1 MRIWSLH
8 PRYLDSKGLVALW
21 RETLLAKHV
30 LAGKT
35 KGYKNHPQLN
45 RFKEAENPENAI
57 NYYLKYIWLEAEE
70 RNYNFDK
77 SKFVEIADINK
88 INLTTGQLDFERDHL
103 LKKLKLRD
111 VKRYNEIACLDSFE
125 THPLFNLIEG
135 DIEPWE
141 KT

>member
-8 PRYLDSKGLVALW
+8 PRYLDAKGLVALW
-21 RETLLAKHV
+21 REALLLKNV

-35 KGYKNHPQLN
+35 KGYRNHPQLN
-45 RFKEAENPENAI
+45 RFKETENPDEAI
-57 NYYLKYIWLEAEE
+57 NYYLNYVWLEAKE
-70 RNYNFDK
+70 RNYKFDR
-77 SKFVEIADINK
+77 SKFIEITEIKK
-88 INLTTGQLDFERDHL
+88 INVTTKQLNFERDHL

-111 VKRYNEIACLDSFE
+111 VIKYNKIASIDSFE
-125 THPLFNLIEG
+125 THPLFNLSEG